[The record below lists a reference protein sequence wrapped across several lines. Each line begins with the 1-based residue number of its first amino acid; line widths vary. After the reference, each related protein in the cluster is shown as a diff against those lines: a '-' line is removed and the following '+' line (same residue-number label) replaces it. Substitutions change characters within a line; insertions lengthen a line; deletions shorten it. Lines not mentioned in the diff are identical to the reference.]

1 MDRDTAVLRINRGLG
16 FLAPNHGQTNDV
28 IQCLQE
34 AQRDLERGKT
44 LPKFL
49 LLEDQPLT
57 LAMGTHEIPLPE
69 DFLRADDNNPLYY
82 VADDSHLVHYLTQY
96 RYYRDAVAAVAA
108 QQRPDQPAQT
118 TDAPSLYVIRGGTID
133 FITFAD
139 MNYDLTWS
147 YYRRDAVLTSNIENL
162 WLANAPEWLIGEAGI
177 RMAADKRDK
186 GGIELFTNIMQ
197 KGRMAI
203 FADDLAAEDA
213 AGPIAM
219 GARL

>member
-16 FLAPNHGQTNDV
+16 FLAPGHGQTNDV

-49 LLEDQPLT
+49 LLEDQPLL
-57 LAMGTHEIPLPE
+57 LAVGEHEVPLPE

-82 VADDSHLVHYLTQY
+82 VADDSHLAHYLQQY
-96 RYYRDAVAAVAA
+96 RYYRDAVHAVAS
-108 QQRPDQPAQT
+108 QQRPDQPMQT
-118 TDAPSLYVIRGGTID
+118 TDAPWLYVIRKDVID

-139 MNYDLTWS
+139 RSYDLVWN
-147 YYRRDAVLTSNIENL
+147 YYRRDAVLTTNIENL
-162 WLANAPEWLIGEAGI
+162 WLANAAEWLIGEAGI

-186 GGIELFTNIMQ
+186 GGIELFTNVMQ
-197 KGRMAI
+197 KGRMAVY
-203 FADDLAAEDA
+203 ADDLAAEDA

-219 GARL
+219 GASL